1 MPGDRRR
8 ADIVF
13 SGARII
19 VDVRGCWWHGCQEH
33 RSLPKSNTDWW
44 AAKIARNVARDQDTE
59 GRLAALGWL
68 VVIVWEHQD
77 SDAVADEVE
86 RLVRSRKL
94 TSQGVRRSQR
104 RVRALAR

>member
-13 SGARII
+13 NSARII
-19 VDVRGCWWHGCQEH
+19 VDVRGCWWHGCQQH
-33 RSLPKSNTDWW
+33 RSLPKTNTDWW

-59 GRLAALGWL
+59 RQLEALGWL

-77 SDAVADEVE
+77 TDAAADKVE
-86 RLVRSRKL
+86 RLVRERKQAPRKVMGRQHR
-94 TSQGVRRSQR
+94 T
-104 RVRALAR
+104 AP